1 MIFRERQSLRV
12 MQLRQHYLL
21 ATVKPTS
28 MTTSFSITSFVQQV
42 TDKMSNATRMRIVR
56 RIESIV
62 IRPME
67 TLA

>member
-1 MIFRERQSLRV
+1 
-12 MQLRQHYLL
+12 
-21 ATVKPTS
+21 
-28 MTTSFSITSFVQQV
+28 
-42 TDKMSNATRMRIVR
+42 MSNATRMRIVR